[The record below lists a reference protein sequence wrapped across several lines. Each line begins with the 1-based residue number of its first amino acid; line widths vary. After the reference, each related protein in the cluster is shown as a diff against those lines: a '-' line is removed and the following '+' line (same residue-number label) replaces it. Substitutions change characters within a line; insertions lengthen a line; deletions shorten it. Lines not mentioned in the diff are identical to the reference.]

1 MDTQEL
7 LQEITRR
14 IDDSAKGTREYVETS
29 AQEVRADFAAAV
41 TENTRGYE
49 AVAERMDDSIAVIA
63 EGHLMLAEKIDRV
76 AAELRQEMKEQGELL
91 RTEMRAGD
99 DKLRG
104 EIRAGDATLRKEMRA
119 GNDRLRKEMR
129 AGGAA
134 LREELG
140 AFRTEVRGEF
150 AEVRRVARLSWGQ
163 ACVVA

>member
-76 AAELRQEMKEQGELL
+76 AAELCQEMKEQGELL

-99 DKLRG
+99 
-104 EIRAGDATLRKEMRA
+104 
-119 GNDRLRKEMR
+119 
-129 AGGAA
+129 AA

-150 AEVRRVARLSWGQ
+150 AEVRRVARLESTVGDLTSRVGRLEER
-163 ACVVA
+163 AAT

>member
-29 AQEVRADFAAAV
+29 AQKVRADFAAAV

-76 AAELRQEMKEQGELL
+76 AVELRQEMKEQGELL

-99 DKLRG
+99 
-104 EIRAGDATLRKEMRA
+104 
-119 GNDRLRKEMR
+119 
-129 AGGAA
+129 AA

-150 AEVRRVARLSWGQ
+150 AEVRRVARLESTVGDLTSRVGRLEER
-163 ACVVA
+163 AAT

>member
-99 DKLRG
+99 
-104 EIRAGDATLRKEMRA
+104 
-119 GNDRLRKEMR
+119 
-129 AGGAA
+129 AA

-150 AEVRRVARLSWGQ
+150 AEVRRVARLESTVGDLTSRVGRLEER
-163 ACVVA
+163 AAT

>member
-14 IDDSAKGTREYVETS
+14 IDDSAKGTREHVETS
-29 AQEVRADFAAAV
+29 AQKVRADFAAAV

-76 AAELRQEMKEQGELL
+76 AVELRQEMKEQGELL

-99 DKLRG
+99 
-104 EIRAGDATLRKEMRA
+104 
-119 GNDRLRKEMR
+119 
-129 AGGAA
+129 AA

>member
-29 AQEVRADFAAAV
+29 AQKVRADFAAAV

-99 DKLRG
+99 
-104 EIRAGDATLRKEMRA
+104 
-119 GNDRLRKEMR
+119 
-129 AGGAA
+129 AA

-150 AEVRRVARLSWGQ
+150 AEVRRVARLESTVGDLTSRVGRLEER
-163 ACVVA
+163 AAT